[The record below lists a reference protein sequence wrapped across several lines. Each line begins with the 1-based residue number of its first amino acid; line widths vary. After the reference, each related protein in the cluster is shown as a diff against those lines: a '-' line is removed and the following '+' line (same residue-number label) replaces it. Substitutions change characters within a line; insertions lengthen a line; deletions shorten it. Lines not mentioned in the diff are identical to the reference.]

1 MRYLIP
7 LCFCVYSKFFCTSYY
22 LLFHMSS
29 KITLFEITKI
39 NSTSE
44 SSLWVSLAPRTTT
57 YFNKMVI
64 KIVEISVKNSS
75 KRFFKKLIEYNFK

>member
-7 LCFCVYSKFFCTSYY
+7 LCFCVYSKLFCTSCYS
-22 LLFHMSS
+22 LFHRSS

-44 SSLWVSLAPRTTT
+44 TNL
-57 YFNKMVI
+57 
-64 KIVEISVKNSS
+64 VKNI
-75 KRFFKKLIEYNFK
+75 FKEINRIQLQVKLNR